1 MMQKT
6 GVNGTNGA
14 PEPAPGNRGLMMLV
28 LILIVVLGF
37 MALDVYFYRQSTM
50 KGLGLRYLWLP
61 ILVLTWVFWM
71 SLKFIQQAYSLNSMN
86 SAFQYLL
93 ASAFSLNY
101 PVARISEGKV
111 LVDAL
116 GKENLI
122 EAIGGPGYLI
132 VQPGNVVLLES
143 LDGSWRV
150 VGAGVKYMKAQERI
164 KEAISLEERHA
175 HIVELKA
182 TTRDGIPVIIGD
194 IRFRFRPYTSDLS
207 GSFRRSPED
216 PFPYSDEAIALMTY
230 NRPLTEEGV
239 IDWHQE
245 VSKVV
250 EEIILNFVRQSLV
263 DHLTAPDAGSAD
275 PRSEIYRRLLDQEGK
290 EQFRQKGAELL
301 WIDIGHFG
309 IPSEVK
315 DQRVDNWHVRWSG
328 SVQIRRAQDEAQRIL
343 QHEEDRAEAQ
353 AELLMSLLRRW
364 EAISSKEE
372 SQQSRHI
379 LYLAII
385 SQLLEMIAKSA
396 QGMDS
401 G

>member
-1 MMQKT
+1 MNREMMQKAE
-6 GVNGTNGA
+6 VKE
-14 PEPAPGNRGLMMLV
+14 EPVPGNRGLMKLI
-28 LILIVVLGF
+28 LILIVVLSF
-37 MALDVYFYRQSTM
+37 MVLDVYFYRQSTM

-61 ILVLTWVFWM
+61 VLALAWVFWM
-71 SLKFIQQAYSLNSMN
+71 SLKFIQQAYSLSTIS
-86 SAFQYLL
+86 SALQYLL
-93 ASAFSLNY
+93 ASAFSLNH
-101 PVARISEGKV
+101 PVVRISEGKV
-111 LVDAL
+111 QVDAL

-132 VQPGNVVLLES
+132 IQPGNVVLLES
-143 LDGSWRV
+143 LEGRWRV
-150 VGAGVKYMKAQERI
+150 VGAGVKFMSAQERI

-194 IRFRFRPYTSDLS
+194 IRFRFRPFSSDQN
-207 GSFRRSPED
+207 GSFRRSPDD
-216 PFPYSDEAIALMTY
+216 PFPYSDEAIALMIY
-230 NRPLTEEGV
+230 NRPITEEGL
-239 IDWHQE
+239 ISWHQE

-263 DHLTAPDAGSAD
+263 DHLTAPDAGSTD
-275 PRSEIYRRLLDQEGK
+275 PRSEIYRRLLDREGK

-301 WIDIGHFG
+301 WVDIGHFG

-353 AELLMSLLRRW
+353 AELLMNLLRRW

-372 SQQSRHI
+372 AQQSRHLMYLTI
-379 LYLAII
+379 L
-385 SQLLEMIAKSA
+385 SQLLEMIDKSA
-396 QGMDS
+396 RGAGS
-401 G
+401 A